1 MPEERLLATLDEFS
15 SEATIHEPR
24 APLVLLGPTGAGKSA
39 LLANWLARRAGSSA
53 LIERGPSW
61 RPEASGF
68 ETLQEHSDSF
78 LTVSP

>member
-39 LLANWLARRAGSSA
+39 LLANLS
-53 LIERGPSW
+53 LI
-61 RPEASGF
+61 
-68 ETLQEHSDSF
+68 HI
-78 LTVSP
+78 